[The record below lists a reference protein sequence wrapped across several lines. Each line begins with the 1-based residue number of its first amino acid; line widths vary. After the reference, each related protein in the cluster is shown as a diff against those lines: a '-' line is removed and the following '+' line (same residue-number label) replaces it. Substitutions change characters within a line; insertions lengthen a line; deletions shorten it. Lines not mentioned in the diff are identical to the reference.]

1 MKKIALLLG
10 VGYLSGA
17 IAAEPVQSNIIT
29 ANKSSA
35 ATDKAKEMPEMT
47 VTDTFA
53 RDKDAEALR
62 LFPNTSKATPT
73 YKIDAE
79 DIKTTVN
86 ATTVEDTIRYAPG
99 VLIRKR
105 YMGDP
110 NGTLGIRSSNSFQ
123 TAHSMVYGDGMPLHN
138 PLRTSFSGAP
148 RWSMV
153 SPSEIESSEVLYG
166 PFSAQYSGNS
176 MGGVVNLITKMP
188 EKFEAEFDA
197 MGMFQTMHRSGRN
210 ETLSGF
216 KTFLSAGDRFDKFS
230 IWGSYNHLE
239 NEGQPQTINAAA
251 QTTPVIGTAAQ
262 RTAQAALGRVTGGE
276 NYQLATAAPAIAYG
290 DIGTSQPITDLYKM
304 KMGYDF
310 TDDLQGRFTFAYEN
324 RQDTVDNP
332 NSLLKNA
339 NGTTNWGG
347 ATAATAANP
356 NGGGLSANT
365 SYYDALFNKNIVVP
379 GSVFG
384 VSTTERN
391 AFNYGLSLKGKISTN
406 WKIDTTASYYDA
418 KNQSISSNL
427 NPNHPLNQNKGQVVE
442 EKPWWASYDLKL
454 ATDKFLGRDDLSFM
468 GGYQFNHATLGLK
481 TYSSNNYAAGTTS
494 ALTNDN
500 AGTTQTN
507 AIFSQMEWRFLP
519 DWSVMAGARYDYWQT
534 MDAHVYDYTLPATSK
549 LRIQNYE
556 NRDASRV
563 SPKASIEFTPN
574 NWTFRYSFSKAYRFP
589 IAEEMYSSQS
599 RLNSQTIAYPGLGPE
614 HGIFNNF
621 MVQYEIPRGYLRA
634 NIFYDKVGDEIA
646 NTQQTINGQTTT
658 AFLPIDQTRTIGV
671 DLTYQQSDV
680 FKLPVDLMF
689 NTTIMD
695 KEISKNGRNPILVG
709 NQWDR
714 VPRLQIN
721 GTATYHIMPVW
732 DGSVGVRYRSDSF
745 QTLTNTDV
753 ASQVMGGTDE
763 STFVDLKTVYKL
775 PVYKGLK
782 SSVSAG
788 IDNVF
793 NVNAFENHPYPQRS
807 YFVNASFKY

>member
-1 MKKIALLLG
+1 MKKIALLVSASCLTG
-10 VGYLSGA
+10 GIVM
-17 IAAEPVQSNIIT
+17 AEPVLADDAKT
-29 ANKSSA
+29 KKSVK
-35 ATDKAKEMPEMT
+35 TTEQTKEMPEMT
-47 VTDTFA
+47 VTDAAAT
-53 RDKDAEALR
+53 K
-62 LFPNTSKATPT
+62 LFPNTAKATPT
-73 YKIDAE
+73 YVIEGADVRTKI
-79 DIKTTVN
+79 N
-86 ATTVEDTIRYAPG
+86 ATTVEDTFRYAPG

-110 NGTLGIRSSNSFQ
+110 NGTLGIRTSNSFQ

-138 PLRTSFSGAP
+138 PLRTTFSGAP

-153 SPSEIESSEVLYG
+153 SPSEIETSEVLYG
-166 PFSAQYSGNS
+166 PFSAQYSGHS
-176 MGGVVNLITKMP
+176 FGGVVNMTTKMP

-197 MGMFQTMHRSGRN
+197 TGMFQTMHRSGRN
-210 ETLSGF
+210 ETLEGF
-216 KTFLSAGDRFDKFS
+216 KTFIAAGDKFDKFS
-230 IWGSYNHLE
+230 IWGSYNHFE
-239 NEGQPQTINAAA
+239 NQGQPQTINAAA
-251 QTTPVIGTAAQ
+251 QTTPVLNTAAQ
-262 RTAQAALGRVTGGE
+262 RAAQAALPRANGGQ
-276 NYQLATAAPAIAYG
+276 NYQLPTAAPAVAYG
-290 DIGTSQPITDLYKM
+290 DIGISQPITDLFKM

-310 TDDLQGRFTFAYEN
+310 TDELQGRFTFAYEN
-324 RQDTVDNP
+324 RQDTVDDP
-332 NSLLKNA
+332 NSLLTNA

-347 ATAATAANP
+347 ATAA
-356 NGGGLSANT
+356 GVSANT
-365 SYYDALFNKNIVVP
+365 NYYDPLFNKNIVVP

-391 AFNYGLSLKGKISTN
+391 AYNYGLSLKGKISTN

-418 KNQSISSNL
+418 KNQSVSSNL
-427 NPNHPLNQNKGQVVE
+427 NPSHPLNQYKGQIVD
-442 EKPWWASYDLKL
+442 EKPWWATYDLKL

-481 TYSSNNYAAGTTS
+481 TYNSNNYAAGTTS
-494 ALTNDN
+494 SLTNDN

-507 AIFSQMEWRFLP
+507 AVFSQMEWRFLQ
-519 DWSVMAGARYDYWQT
+519 DWSLMAGARYDLWQT

-556 NRDASRV
+556 NRDASRI
-563 SPKASIEFTPN
+563 SPKASLEFSPN

-614 HGIFNNF
+614 HGYFHNL
-621 MVQYEIPRGYLRA
+621 MAQYDIPRGYVRA
-634 NIFYDKVGDEIA
+634 NFFYDRVGDEIA
-646 NTQQTINGQTTT
+646 NTTQVVNGQTTT
-658 AFLPIDQTRTIGV
+658 TFLPIDQTTAVGV
-671 DLTYQQSDV
+671 DLTFQQNDF
-680 FKLPVDLMF
+680 FKLPVDVMF

-695 KEISKNGRNPILVG
+695 KEITKNSRSPILVG

-714 VPRLQIN
+714 MPRLQIN
-721 GTATYHIMPVW
+721 GTLTYHVMPVL
-732 DGSVGVRYRSDSF
+732 DGTVGVRYRSDSF

-782 SSVSAG
+782 SSISAG

-793 NVNAFENHPYPQRS
+793 NANAFENHPYPQRS
-807 YFVNASFKY
+807 YFVNASLKY

>member
-1 MKKIALLLG
+1 VKKIVLLLG

-17 IAAEPVQSNIIT
+17 IAAEPVRSDAKSKSPIT
-29 ANKSSA
+29 K
-35 ATDKAKEMPEMT
+35 DMPEMT
-47 VTDTFA
+47 VTDANLT
-53 RDKDAEALR
+53 DR
-62 LFPNTSKATPT
+62 LFPNTSKATPSYT
-73 YKIDAE
+73 IDAL
-79 DIKTTVN
+79 DIKTKVN
-86 ATTVEDTIRYAPG
+86 ATTVEDTLRYSPG

-110 NGTLGIRSSNSFQ
+110 NGTLGIRGSNSFQ

-153 SPSEIESSEVLYG
+153 SPSEIEFSEVLYG

-188 EKFEAEFDA
+188 DKFEAQVDA

-210 ETLSGF
+210 ETLDGF
-216 KTFLSAGDRFDKFS
+216 KTFVSAGNRFDKFS

-239 NEGQPQTINAAA
+239 NQGQPQTINAAA
-251 QTTPVIGTAAQ
+251 QTNLLPTLPNAFRAGISPFL
-262 RTAQAALGRVTGGE
+262 AQAALPIANGGE

-310 TDDLQGRFTFAYEN
+310 TEDLQGRFTFAYEN
-324 RQDTVDNP
+324 RQDTVNDP
-332 NSLLKNA
+332 NSLLKNT

-347 ATAATAANP
+347 ATAA
-356 NGGGLSANT
+356 GLSANT

-391 AFNYGLSLKGKISTN
+391 VYNYGLSLKGKISTN
-406 WKIDTTASYYDA
+406 WNIDTTASYYDA
-418 KNQSISSNL
+418 KNHAVSSNL
-427 NPNHPLNQNKGQVVE
+427 NPNHPLNQNKGQVVD
-442 EKPWWASYDLKL
+442 EKPWWATYDLKL

-481 TYSSNNYAAGTTS
+481 TYSSNNYTTDTTS
-494 ALTNDN
+494 GLLNDN
-500 AGTTQTN
+500 GGTTQTN
-507 AIFSQMEWRFLP
+507 ALFSQMEWRFLP
-519 DWSVMAGARYDYWQT
+519 DWSLMAGARYDIWQ
-534 MDAHVYDYTLPATSK
+534 ASNGHAYDYTLPATSN
-549 LRIQNYE
+549 LRIQNYDS
-556 NRDASRV
+556 RDASRI
-563 SPKASIEFTPN
+563 SPKASIEFSPN
-574 NWTFRYSFSKAYRFP
+574 AWTFRYSFSKAYRFP
-589 IAEEMYSSQS
+589 IAEEMFTSQS
-599 RLNSQTIAYPGLGPE
+599 KLNSLTIAYPGLGPE
-614 HGIFNNF
+614 HGLFNNF
-621 MVQYEIPRGYLRA
+621 MVQYDLPRGYVRA
-634 NIFYDKVGDEIA
+634 NIFYDKVGDEI
-646 NTQQTINGQTTT
+646 NSTQQTINGQTTT
-658 AFLPIDQTRTIGV
+658 TFLPIDQTKTVGV
-671 DLTYQQSDV
+671 DLTFQQSDV
-680 FKLPVDLMF
+680 FKLPIDVMV
-689 NTTIMD
+689 NTTIMN
-695 KEISKNGRNPILVG
+695 KEITKNARNQILVG

-714 VPRLQIN
+714 IPRLQIN
-721 GTATYHIMPVW
+721 STVTYHIMPVL

-745 QTLTNTDV
+745 QTLANTDI

-775 PVYKGLK
+775 PVYKNLK

-793 NVNAFENHPYPQRS
+793 NANAFENHPFPQRTF
-807 YFVNASFKY
+807 FVNASFKY

>member
-1 MKKIALLLG
+1 MRKIALLLG
-10 VGYLSGA
+10 MGYLSSSV
-17 IAAEPVQSNIIT
+17 AAEPVAPAPSVK
-29 ANKSSA
+29 NKS
-35 ATDKAKEMPEMT
+35 ATVTEKTKEMPEMT
-47 VTDTFA
+47 VTDA
-53 RDKDAEALR
+53 NLNDR
-62 LFPNTSKATPT
+62 LFPNTSKATPSYT
-73 YKIDAE
+73 VDAL
-79 DIKTTVN
+79 DIKTKIN
-86 ATTVEDTIRYAPG
+86 ATTSEDTLRYSPG

-110 NGTLGIRSSNSFQ
+110 NGTLGIRGSNSFQ

-153 SPSEIESSEVLYG
+153 SPSEIEFSEVLYG

-188 EKFEAEFDA
+188 DKFEAQVDA

-210 ETLSGF
+210 ETLDGF
-216 KTFLSAGDRFDKFS
+216 KTFISAGNRFDKFS

-239 NEGQPQTINAAA
+239 NQGQPMTINAAA
-251 QTTPVIGTAAQ
+251 QTTPLTGTAAQ
-262 RTAQAALGRVTGGE
+262 RTAQAALGRVTGGQ
-276 NYQLATAAPAIAYG
+276 NYQLPTAADAIAYG
-290 DIGTSQPITDLYKM
+290 DGGLSQPITDLYKM

-310 TDDLQGRFTFAYEN
+310 TKDLQGRFTFAYEN
-324 RQDTVDNP
+324 RQDTVNDP

-347 ATAATAANP
+347 ATAA
-356 NGGGLSANT
+356 GLSANT

-418 KNQSISSNL
+418 KNHAVSSLL
-427 NPNHPLNQNKGQVVE
+427 NPNHPLNQNKGQVVD
-442 EKPWWASYDLKL
+442 EKPWWATYDLKL

-468 GGYQFNHATLGLK
+468 GGYQFNHATLGVK
-481 TYSSNNYAAGTTS
+481 TYSSNNYTAGTTN
-494 ALTNDN
+494 AILNDN
-500 AGTTQTN
+500 GGTTQTN
-507 AIFSQMEWRFLP
+507 ALFSQMEWRFLP
-519 DWSVMAGARYDYWQT
+519 DWSVMAGARYDIWQAS
-534 MDAHVYDYTLPATSK
+534 DGHANDYTLAANSP
-549 LRIQNYE
+549 LRIQNYDS
-556 NRDASRV
+556 RDASRV
-563 SPKASIEFTPN
+563 SPKASIEFSPN
-574 NWTFRYSFSKAYRFP
+574 AWTFRYSFSKAYRFP
-589 IAEEMYSSQS
+589 IAEEMFTSQS
-599 RLNSQTIAYPGLGPE
+599 KLNSLTIAYPGLGPE
-614 HGIFNNF
+614 HGLFNNF
-621 MVQYEIPRGYLRA
+621 MVQYDIPRGYVRA
-634 NIFYDKVGDEIA
+634 NIFYDKVGDEI
-646 NTQQTINGQTTT
+646 NSTQQTINGQTTT
-658 AFLPIDQTRTIGV
+658 TFLPIDQTKTVGV
-671 DLTYQQSDV
+671 DLTFQQSDL
-680 FKLPVDLMF
+680 FKLPVDLML
-689 NTTIMD
+689 NTTIMN
-695 KEISKNGRNPILVG
+695 KEITKNSRNPILVG

-714 VPRLQIN
+714 IPRLQIN

-745 QTLTNTDV
+745 QTLSNTDV

-775 PVYKGLK
+775 PVYKNLK

-793 NVNAFENHPYPQRS
+793 NTNAFENHPFPQRT

>member
-17 IAAEPVQSNIIT
+17 IAAEPVQST
-29 ANKSSA
+29 NKSSA
-35 ATDKAKEMPEMT
+35 ATDKTKEMPEMT

-62 LFPNTSKATPT
+62 LFPNTSKATPI

-79 DIKTTVN
+79 DIKTKVN
-86 ATTVEDTIRYAPG
+86 ATTVEDTLRYAPG

-138 PLRTSFSGAP
+138 PLRTTFSGAP

-197 MGMFQTMHRSGRN
+197 TGIFQTMHRSGRN

-230 IWGSYNHLE
+230 IWGSYNHFE
-239 NEGQPQTINAAA
+239 NEAQPQTINAAA
-251 QTTPVIGTAAQ
+251 QTTPLIGTAAQ

-332 NSLLKNA
+332 NSLLRNP

-347 ATAATAANP
+347 ATVATAANP

-365 SYYDALFNKNIVVP
+365 SYYNALFNKNIVVP

-384 VSTTERN
+384 VSNTERN

-507 AIFSQMEWRFLP
+507 AIFSQMEWRFLS

-534 MDAHVYDYTLPATSK
+534 MDAHVYDYTLAANSP
-549 LRIQNYE
+549 LRIQNYA

-599 RLNSQTIAYPGLGPE
+599 TLNRTTIAYPGLGPE
-614 HGIFNNF
+614 HGLFNNF
-621 MVQYEIPRGYLRA
+621 MAQYDIPRGYLRA
-634 NIFYDKVGDEIA
+634 NIFYDKIGDEIA

>member
-1 MKKIALLLG
+1 MKKIVLLLS
-10 VGYLSGA
+10 VGYLSSA
-17 IAAEPVQSNIIT
+17 IAADAIAKPAT
-29 ANKSSA
+29 A
-35 ATDKAKEMPEMT
+35 DKTKEMPEMT
-47 VTDTFA
+47 VTDANLT
-53 RDKDAEALR
+53 DR
-62 LFPNTSKATPT
+62 LFPNTSKATPSYT
-73 YKIDAE
+73 VDAL
-79 DIKTTVN
+79 DIKTKIN
-86 ATTVEDTIRYAPG
+86 ATTSEDTLRYSPG

-110 NGTLGIRSSNSFQ
+110 NGTLGIRGSNSFQ

-138 PLRTSFSGAP
+138 PLRTTFSGAP

-153 SPSEIESSEVLYG
+153 SPSEIEFSEVLYG

-188 EKFEAEFDA
+188 DKFEAQVDA

-210 ETLSGF
+210 ETLDGF
-216 KTFLSAGDRFDKFS
+216 KTFVSAGNRFDKFS

-251 QTTPVIGTAAQ
+251 QTTPLTGTAAQ

-310 TDDLQGRFTFAYEN
+310 TEDLQGRFTFAYEN

-332 NSLLKNA
+332 NSLLRNA

-347 ATAATAANP
+347 ATAATKANP

-365 SYYDALFNKNIVVP
+365 NYYDALFNKNIVVP

-391 AFNYGLSLKGKISTN
+391 AYNYGLSLKGKISTN

-418 KNQSISSNL
+418 KNHAVSSNL
-427 NPNHPLNQNKGQVVE
+427 NPNHPLNQNKGQIVD
-442 EKPWWASYDLKL
+442 EKPWWATYDLKL

-468 GGYQFNHATLGLK
+468 GGYQFNHATLGVK
-481 TYSSNNYAAGTTS
+481 TYSSNNYAAGTTN
-494 ALTNDN
+494 AVLNDN
-500 AGTTQTN
+500 GGTTQTN
-507 AIFSQMEWRFLP
+507 ALFSQMEWRFLP
-519 DWSVMAGARYDYWQT
+519 DWSLMAGARYDIWQAS
-534 MDAHVYDYTLPATSK
+534 DGHAYDYTLPATSK

-556 NRDASRV
+556 NRDASRI
-563 SPKASIEFTPN
+563 SPKASIEFSPN
-574 NWTFRYSFSKAYRFP
+574 AWTFRYSFSKAYRFP
-589 IAEEMYSSQS
+589 IAEEMFTSQS
-599 RLNSQTIAYPGLGPE
+599 RLNSQTIAFPGLGPE
-614 HGIFNNF
+614 HGLFNNF
-621 MVQYEIPRGYLRA
+621 MVQYDLPRGYVRA

-658 AFLPIDQTRTIGV
+658 TFLPIDQTKTVGV
-671 DLTYQQSDV
+671 DLTFQQNEV
-680 FKLPVDLMF
+680 FKLPVDLML

-695 KEISKNGRNPILVG
+695 KEITKNARNQILVG

-714 VPRLQIN
+714 IPRLQIN
-721 GTATYHIMPVW
+721 GTVTYHIMPVW

-775 PVYKGLK
+775 PVYKNLK

-793 NVNAFENHPYPQRS
+793 NTNAFENHPFPQRTF
-807 YFVNASFKY
+807 FVNASFKY

>member
-10 VGYLSGA
+10 VGYLNSV
-17 IAAEPVQSNIIT
+17 IAAELVQTNAI
-29 ANKSSA
+29 AKPSSP
-35 ATDKAKEMPEMT
+35 ATTNNSKEMPEMT
-47 VTDTFA
+47 VTDSTLT
-53 RDKDAEALR
+53 DR
-62 LFPNTSKATPT
+62 LFPNTTKATPIYT
-73 YKIDAE
+73 IDAAE
-79 DIKTTVN
+79 VKTKIN
-86 ATTVEDTIRYAPG
+86 ATTVEDTLRYAPG

-110 NGTLGIRSSNSFQ
+110 NGTLGIRTSNSFQ

-138 PLRTSFSGAP
+138 PLRTTFSGAP

-153 SPSEIESSEVLYG
+153 SPSEIEFSEVLYG

-176 MGGVVNLITKMP
+176 FGGVVNLITKMP

-197 MGMFQTMHRSGRN
+197 TGMFQTMHRSGRN

-216 KTFLSAGDRFDKFS
+216 KTFVSAGNRFDKFS
-230 IWGSYNHLE
+230 IWGSYNHFE

-251 QTTPVIGTAAQ
+251 QTTPVLNTAAQ
-262 RTAQAALGRVTGGE
+262 RATQAALPRATGGQ

-290 DIGTSQPITDLYKM
+290 DIGLSQPITDLYKI

-310 TDDLQGRFTFAYEN
+310 TEELQGRFTFAYEN
-324 RQDTVDNP
+324 RQDTVDDP

-339 NGTTNWGG
+339 DGTTNWGG
-347 ATAATAANP
+347 ATVATRANP

-365 SYYDALFNKNIVVP
+365 TYYDPLFNKNIVVP

-384 VSTTERN
+384 ISNTERN
-391 AFNYGLSLKGKISTN
+391 AFNYGLSLKGKISTH

-418 KNQSISSNL
+418 KNHAVSSTL
-427 NPNHPLNQNKGQVVE
+427 NPNHPQNQYKGQVVD

-494 ALTNDN
+494 GLLNDN
-500 AGTTQTN
+500 GGTTQTN
-507 AIFSQMEWRFLP
+507 ALFSQMEWRFLP
-519 DWSVMAGARYDYWQT
+519 DWSLMAGARYDHWRT
-534 MDAHVYDYTLPATSK
+534 SDGHVYDYTLPATSN
-549 LRIQNYE
+549 LRIQNYDS
-556 NRDASRV
+556 RDASRV
-563 SPKASIEFTPN
+563 SPKASIEFSPN
-574 NWTFRYSFSKAYRFP
+574 AWTFRYSFSKAYRFP
-589 IAEEMYSSQS
+589 IVEEMFTSQS

-614 HGIFNNF
+614 HGYFHNL
-621 MVQYEIPRGYLRA
+621 MTQYDIPRGYVRA
-634 NIFYDKVGDEIA
+634 NIFFDQVSDEIS
-646 NTQQTINGQTTT
+646 NTTQVINGQTTT
-658 AFLPIDQTRTIGV
+658 TFLPIDKTEALGV
-671 DLTYQQSDV
+671 DLTFQQNDF
-680 FKLPVDLMF
+680 FKLPLDVMV

-695 KEISKNGRNPILVG
+695 KKITKNARNPVLIG

-714 VPRLQIN
+714 IPRLQIN
-721 GTATYHIMPVW
+721 GSLTYHIMPVL
-732 DGSVGVRYRSDSF
+732 DGTVGVRYRSDSF

-782 SSVSAG
+782 SSISAG